1 MTHWDLEIRPPGAD
15 STYRGYEVTDH
26 GVARYEINTGE
37 VDGEVDL
44 VDEIETGTD
53 GN

>member
-1 MTHWDLEIRPPGAD
+1 MTHWDLEVRPDGAN

-26 GVARYEINTGE
+26 GVARYEFNTGE

-44 VDEIETGTD
+44 LGESDAEPD
-53 GN
+53 GE